1 MLGHILGGAYYQ
13 KNKNLPI
20 PEIQEAVSFF
30 QGKLSAEGLKIKPI
44 LLNYGEWYDAK
55 TSKVSAEYQPV
66 DIDEREQYIKNVA
79 SKFRYE
85 FEDHPMP
92 DVDEID
98 ELFEASLPRL
108 TMKQKEIGFYENI
121 NLVFDLPSSKF
132 MVINLAQTTKRV
144 FNSIDGLDN
153 YHRFQLDP
161 RLLKL
166 ALKGPRFANWNNIE
180 IGALLNFSRKPDVY
194 RMDVHTLINAL
205 HT

>member
-1 MLGHILGGAYYQ
+1 M
-13 KNKNLPI
+13 N
-20 PEIQEAVSFF
+20 
-30 QGKLSAEGLKIKPI
+30 IKPI

-66 DIDEREQYIKNVA
+66 DIDEREQYINNVA

-98 ELFEASLPRL
+98 ELFEESLPRL

-121 NLVFDLPSSKF
+121 NLVFDLPNSKF

-144 FNSIDGLDN
+144 FNSIDELDN

-166 ALKGPRFANWNNIE
+166 ALKGPRFVNWNNIE